1 MIALPLLAGA
11 LVPACFSNSSS
22 GTSTD
27 AGFTNPDVTMT
38 DSGEPGDT
46 SAPDSMPADTAPP
59 DAPADVAAMDARE
72 GASATD
78 SGDAGINDS
87 SVADVATGDGGPQP
101 LRNVVAIAGPGQS
114 ASTSNTA
121 FCAVV
126 SDGSARCWGSDG
138 YGQTGTGTPTSPF
151 VTAYATQ
158 PMGLS
163 SGVTAIAV
171 GDDHVCALQSGST
184 LCWGDNSYG
193 QLGNGTSGFATS
205 VYVPTVVPALAGA
218 SAVAAGEGVAC
229 IIASGNVSC
238 WGANVTG
245 NVGNGTTT
253 EQDAPQ
259 ATGVAATKIAVAGH
273 TCAITSAGGVNCW
286 GRDDYGQAGRVSTQ
300 GCSVASTPCDPS
312 PGLTSI
318 TSGATGIFVGA
329 YHSCAIVSGAAQCW
343 GDDRSGQLG
352 DGTTNVGVN
361 STPVAVQGLAGTP
374 LALALSWQTTCA
386 LIQGGTVQCWGDNTA
401 GVLGVLDAGTGSLT
415 PVTVLTGAT
424 AIAGGD
430 NNMCALMSDTT
441 VRCWGNNQQGE
452 LGMGSFDSSPH
463 GPTTVMVP

>member
-1 MIALPLLAGA
+1 M
-11 LVPACFSNSSS
+11 N
-22 GTSTD
+22 
-27 AGFTNPDVTMT
+27 
-38 DSGEPGDT
+38 
-46 SAPDSMPADTAPP
+46 
-59 DAPADVAAMDARE
+59 
-72 GASATD
+72 
-78 SGDAGINDS
+78 
-87 SVADVATGDGGPQP
+87 
-101 LRNVVAIAGPGQS
+101 
-114 ASTSNTA
+114 
-121 FCAVV
+121 
-126 SDGSARCWGSDG
+126 
-138 YGQTGTGTPTSPF
+138 PF
-151 VTAYATQ
+151 VTAYATE
-158 PMGLS
+158 PTGLS

-171 GDDHVCALQSGST
+171 GDDHVCALQSGNA
-184 LCWGDNSYG
+184 LCWGDNTYG

-218 SAVAAGEGVAC
+218 SAIAVGGGIGC
-229 IIASGNVSC
+229 ILTSGNVSC

-245 NVGNGTTT
+245 NVGNGATTV
-253 EQDAPQ
+253 QDAPQ
-259 ATGVAATKIAVAGH
+259 ATGVAATKIAAALH
-273 TCAITSAGGVNCW
+273 TCAITPGGGVNCW
-286 GRDDYGQAGRVSTQ
+286 GRDDYGQAGRTSTQ
-300 GCSVASTPCDPS
+300 TCSVSTPCDPS

-352 DGTTNVGVN
+352 NGSTNVGVN

-424 AIAGGD
+424 ALAGGD
-430 NNMCALMSDTT
+430 NDMCALMSDTT